1 MQTDRRMRGH
11 ERPNLRIAV
20 MWGVVSLIFLAVGMQ
35 RLLQGQFP
43 DPDDALRLVQV
54 RDLLAGQGWFD
65 LHQYRI
71 DPPDGTLM
79 HWSRLVDIP
88 LALVILALSPFVG
101 APAAETAAL
110 IIVPLVTLGAILFV
124 IGRLA
129 WRLFDV
135 DVAGISCLCMA
146 LFAPIVFQLQPMRID
161 HHGWQIFTVVLA
173 LWACSLRSAWKGGA
187 LAGLAMAVGATIS
200 LEILPMVAAFG
211 GILALRWFRDHKDRW
226 WLVGYM
232 QALALGLIAAFFATR
247 GIADLAQHCDV
258 IAPAHLGFFAITA
271 VCTGLIAAAPAIPRL
286 ALFGAFGAAGAAGL
300 AFFGLSSPTCLMTPF
315 AALDPL
321 VRDFWYINVLEGRP
335 LWEQKLA
342 YALPSFVQLC
352 IGLFTAI
359 VLAVRSRDWLRQ
371 WWIEYSLLLA
381 ASILLSLFVWRSA
394 AFAAVIAAIPIGW
407 LATRLLKRLNR
418 ARGLAAKLTA
428 LGAIVLALLPSS
440 PVAVAELMMPESGNV
455 QTVLVEESSCEIRNQ
470 ALTLNS
476 LPQGTI
482 FAPLDIGPAILV
494 KSHHAV
500 AATGHHRAEESMR
513 DVILAFTSPEAE
525 ARQIVAA
532 HESDYI
538 VICTDLAEPRL
549 FTAAN
554 PQGLAAQ
561 LVAGEAPDWL
571 EPVEVGGPE
580 EFRVWRVR
588 E

>member
-1 MQTDRRMRGH
+1 
-11 ERPNLRIAV
+11 